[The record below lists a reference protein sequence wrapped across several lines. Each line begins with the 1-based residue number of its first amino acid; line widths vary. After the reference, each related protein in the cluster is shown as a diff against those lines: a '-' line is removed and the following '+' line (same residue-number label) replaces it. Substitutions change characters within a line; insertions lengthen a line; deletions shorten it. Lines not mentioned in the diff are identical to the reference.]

1 MRDFES
7 VFADAVYQ
15 KRQLQDQLDDVT
27 QLIANP
33 TASASRSDNN
43 KNKNAKDSA
52 IFYTVPLKGVA
63 EILVFFVVK

>member
-1 MRDFES
+1 M
-7 VFADAVYQ
+7 
-15 KRQLQDQLDDVT
+15 DDVT

-43 KNKNAKDSA
+43 KSKNAKDSA

-63 EILVFFVVK
+63 EIVVFFVVKLLFVYYLLALSDEKF